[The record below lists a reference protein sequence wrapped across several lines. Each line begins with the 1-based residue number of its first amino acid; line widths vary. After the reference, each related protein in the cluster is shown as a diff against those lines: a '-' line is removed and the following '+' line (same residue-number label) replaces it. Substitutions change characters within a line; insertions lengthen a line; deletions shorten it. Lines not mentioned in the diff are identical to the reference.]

1 MSELKYIQFQ
11 PIDPKSDRD
20 EIDENH
26 RVHQDLDLSQDID
39 EGSLEAFWNNVERDI
54 QNDPEWFNFAE
65 K

>member
-1 MSELKYIQFQ
+1 MPELKYIQFQ

-39 EGSLEAFWNNVERDI
+39 EGSLEAFWNKVEEDI